1 MMLKIISNMNILGF
15 QVQYYNKSLETF
27 TIQNIRRHMVM
38 EVMLLQKYIKDK
50 RTKKNIKEDNERLKV
65 CVS

>member
-38 EVMLLQKYIKDK
+38 EVMLLQIYIKDK
-50 RTKKNIKEDNERLKV
+50 RTRQKY
-65 CVS
+65 